1 VSRPRW
7 GIVGTGGISR
17 TVVGDLHLAENA
29 DLVAVA
35 SRTPDAAEQFATAHE
50 VPRWHGSYESLFADE
65 DVDVVYIGT
74 PIGTHHDVARDA
86 LLAGKHVLLE
96 KAFTT
101 TADEARS
108 LAALAAEQDRFL
120 MEAMWMRFN
129 PTIRRLLAEVGAG
142 AIGELRTVQASF
154 GFPPPPDA
162 IHWRADLG
170 GGALLD
176 MGVYPLTF
184 AQLLLGEPTSV
195 EATGELR
202 EDGLDLTASVHLRYG
217 DGRFASLLTSL
228 RGFISPAASVGGS
241 DGLIS
246 VGPLF
251 LAAESF
257 TVVKPPFGEPRTV
270 AESREGRGYVP
281 MFRAVGEAIA
291 DGLHQHP
298 DRPLRDTV
306 AVLETIDEVRRQL
319 TEQAAAGGS
328 RRPG

>member
-1 VSRPRW
+1 MSLPRW
-7 GIVGTGGISR
+7 AIVGTGGISR
-17 TVVGDLHLAENA
+17 TVVGDLHLAENVE
-29 DLVAVA
+29 LVAVA
-35 SRTPDAAEQFATAHE
+35 SRTAEAAEQFATAHE
-50 VPRWHGSYESLFADE
+50 VPRWHGSYEALFADE

-74 PIGTHHDVARDA
+74 PIGTHLEVASAA

-96 KAFTT
+96 KAFAT
-101 TADEARS
+101 TADEARE
-108 LAALAAEQDRFL
+108 LAALAAERGRFL

-129 PTIRRLLAEVGAG
+129 PTIRRLLDEVRGG
-142 AIGELRTVQASF
+142 AIGEVRTVQASF

-162 IHWRADLG
+162 IHWRRDLG

-184 AQLLLGEPTSV
+184 AQLLLGEPSSI

-228 RGFISPAASVGGS
+228 RGFISPAGSVGGT

-257 TVVKPPFGEPRTV
+257 TVVRPPSGEPRTV

-281 MFRAVGEAIA
+281 MFRAVGQAVA
-291 DGLHQHP
+291 DGLLEHP
-298 DRPLRDTV
+298 DRPLRDTI
-306 AVLETIDEVRRQL
+306 AVLEVVDEVRRQL
-319 TEQAAAGGS
+319 S
-328 RRPG
+328 SS

>member
-17 TVVGDLHLAENA
+17 TVVGDLHMTGNV

-35 SRTPDAAEQFATAHE
+35 SRTADAAERFAAEHE
-50 VPRWHGSYESLFADE
+50 VPRWHGSYEALFADE
-65 DVDVVYIGT
+65 DVDVVYVGT
-74 PIGTHHDVARDA
+74 PIGTHVDVARAA
-86 LLAGKHVLLE
+86 LRAGKHVLLE

-101 TADEARS
+101 TAGEARE
-108 LAALAAEQDRFL
+108 LAALAAEQGRFL

-129 PTIRRLLAEVGAG
+129 PTIRRLLDEVGSG
-142 AIGELRTVQASF
+142 AIGEVRTVQASF

-162 IHWRADLG
+162 IHWRRDLG

-184 AQLLLGEPTSV
+184 AQLLLGEPVSV

-202 EDGLDLTASVHLRYG
+202 DDGLDLTASVHLRYD
-217 DGRFASLLTSL
+217 DGRFAALLTSL
-228 RGFISPAASVGGS
+228 RGFISPAGSVGGS

-270 AESREGRGYVP
+270 AEPSEGRGYVP
-281 MFRAVGEAIA
+281 MFRAVGQAVA
-291 DGLHQHP
+291 DGLLQHP
-298 DRPLRDTV
+298 DRPLRDTI

-319 TEQAAAGGS
+319 SGRAAAGGS
-328 RRPG
+328 RPRG